1 MAAHAAAVRH
11 AAGMR
16 RAPSLSALFLVPCLL
31 ALPACGSNEPYCS
44 NFVDGT
50 GRAAAYCPGPR
61 DEPVCDE
68 PGDEARFEE
77 GASGVQLVGGQRA
90 TCNAEDEVVCPT
102 GTLDPPYCITD
113 PEL

>member
-1 MAAHAAAVRH
+1 MRAAAV
-11 AAGMR
+11 
-16 RAPSLSALFLVPCLL
+16 V
-31 ALPACGSNEPYCS
+31 
-44 NFVDGT
+44 T
-50 GRAAAYCPGPR
+50 GRVLLCLVGMGFGAPAAAQP
-61 DEPVCDE
+61 E
-68 PGDEARFEE
+68 GDAAIYAQRHFERGAELYREARFEE